1 MLPLRYTLRSL
12 LRRPMRAV
20 LTAAGIGLAVLVA
33 VLMLALAVGLM
44 NSIRDTGHP
53 LNVLVT
59 SRGAETL
66 EFSAVDRRVLEV
78 LRFSPEVAVA
88 NGQPLASPELF
99 FTSLLET
106 APGAAPAQALVR
118 GVLPV
123 ALAVHHQVS
132 VVEGRFPTSPSE
144 IMVGPLAAT
153 RLGVAP
159 ARVAMGQ
166 TLRLEGSDWNIVGR
180 FVAPGTGFESEIWG
194 PLDEL
199 MVVARREELSAVVL
213 RARDA
218 TALGEM
224 LFDFAVRTDV
234 LVAARKEVDYY
245 AAHADSY
252 RPVLLMVYAM
262 AGMLTLGG
270 IFIGMNT
277 MFAAMISRVREV
289 GVLRTVGYRRAHIAL
304 AFMIESMVPAAAGG
318 LLAALLSLSLNGLA
332 LRIPMGAFRL
342 QVDAPL
348 FGAAILL
355 SLLIG
360 LLGAA
365 WPVWRAMR
373 LRTVEAI
380 RHL

>member
-1 MLPLRYTLRSL
+1 MLPLRYNLRSL

-59 SRGAETL
+59 SRGAETI
-66 EFSAVDRRVLEV
+66 EFSAVDRRVYEV
-78 LRFSPEVAVA
+78 LRTSPDVTVAD
-88 NGQPLASPELF
+88 GQPLASPELF
-99 FTSLLET
+99 FTSLKELS
-106 APGAAPAQALVR
+106 PGHPPAQALLR

-123 ALAVHHQVS
+123 ALAVHDQVR
-132 VVEGRFPTSPSE
+132 VVEGRVPAGPGE

-153 RLGVAP
+153 QLGLPAARLAVD
-159 ARVAMGQ
+159 Q
-166 TLRLEGSDWNIVGR
+166 SLHLEGLNWTIVGR
-180 FVAPGTGFESEIWG
+180 FAAPGTAFESEVWG
-194 PLDEL
+194 VLDEF
-199 MVVARREELSAVVL
+199 MVAARRGELSSVVL

-218 TALGEM
+218 DAMEEL
-224 LFDFAVRTDV
+224 LFDLEVRTDV
-234 LVAARKEVDYY
+234 RVAARKESAYY

-252 RPVLLMVYAM
+252 RPILLMVYGM

-270 IFIGMNT
+270 MFIGMNT
-277 MFAAMISRVREV
+277 LFASIVSRVREV
-289 GVLRTVGYRRAHIAL
+289 GILRTVGYRRSHIAL
-304 AFMIESMVPAAAGG
+304 AFMIESLIPAVAGG
-318 LLAALLSLSLNGLA
+318 LLAALLALSLNGLA

-348 FGAAILL
+348 FGAAVLMG
-355 SLLIG
+355 LLIG
-360 LLGAA
+360 LVGAA
-365 WPVWRAMR
+365 WPVWRAVRM
-373 LRTVEAI
+373 RTVDAI